1 MKKILI
7 MIILLAVMLFSK
19 EVKVVFSYSTPPYVF
34 KDGSGIV
41 LTIVKEALAYKGH
54 TVELIFVNMGRA
66 SELFRDGYVDATSIT
81 QTISGLDAFYSE
93 DFMQYHNAAF
103 ALKKKHIKI
112 GKLENLK
119 DFHIIA
125 FQNAYL
131 YLGEKFGEVAKLAD
145 KKYMEIADQK
155 QQVSMLLNGRTEVAI
170 MDRHI
175 FTFYKNL
182 LIQEKKVDENID
194 IELIELFPPTP
205 YKTAFKDEKLR
216 DDFNEGMKYL
226 KKTGRYNEIYD
237 EYSKKYFEVKK

>member
-54 TVELIFVNMGRA
+54 TIEPIFVNMGRA
-66 SELFRDGYVDATSIT
+66 SELFRDGHVDATSIT
-81 QTISGLDAFYSE
+81 QTISGLDAFYSD

-112 GKLENLK
+112 EKLENLK

-155 QQVSMLLNGRTEVAI
+155 QQVLMFLNGRTDVAV

-182 LIQEKKVDENID
+182 LTQEKKVDENIFEINPKKANKD
-194 IELIELFPPTP
+194 ITINDVIKLFDSLGFS
-205 YKTAFKDEKLR
+205 YKSCPEFYGEEHDCMLKQLKL
-216 DDFNEGMKYL
+216 K
-226 KKTGRYNEIYD
+226 
-237 EYSKKYFEVKK
+237 

>member
-7 MIILLAVMLFSK
+7 MIIVLAVMLFSK

-41 LTIVKEALAYKGH
+41 LSIVKEALAHKGH
-54 TVELIFVNMGRA
+54 TIEPIFVNMGRA

-81 QTISGLDAFYSE
+81 QTTSGLEAFYSD

-103 ALKKKHIKI
+103 ILKKRHIKI
-112 GKLENLK
+112 EKLEDLK

-125 FQNAYL
+125 FQNAHL
-131 YLGEKFGEVAKLAD
+131 YLGEDFGRVARLAD
-145 KKYMEIADQK
+145 KKYMEVADQK
-155 QQVSMLLNGRTEVAI
+155 QQVLMFLNGRTDVAV

-182 LIQEKKVDENID
+182 LIQENKVEKNIE
-194 IELIELFPPTP
+194 IELIELFSPTP

-216 DDFNEGMKYL
+216 DDFNAGMKHL
-226 KKTGRYNEIYD
+226 KETGRYDEIYN

>member
-1 MKKILI
+1 MKKVLI

-41 LTIVKEALAYKGH
+41 LTIVKEALAYKNH
-54 TVELIFVNMGRA
+54 TIEPVFVNMGRA
-66 SELFRDGYVDATSIT
+66 SELFRDGHVDATSIT
-81 QTISGLDAFYSE
+81 QTISGLDALYSD

-103 ALKKKHIKI
+103 VLKKRHIKI
-112 GKLENLK
+112 EKLNDLK
-119 DFHIIA
+119 DFNILA
-125 FQNAYL
+125 FQNAHL
-131 YLGEKFGEVAKLAD
+131 YLGEDFGRVARLAD
-145 KKYMEIADQK
+145 KKYMEVADQK
-155 QQVSMLLNGRTEVAI
+155 QQVLMFLNGRTDVAV

-182 LIQEKKVDENID
+182 LIQENKVDKNIE

-216 DDFNEGMKYL
+216 DDFNSGMKHL
-226 KKTGRYNEIYD
+226 KESGRYDEIYD

>member
-1 MKKILI
+1 
-7 MIILLAVMLFSK
+7 MLFSK
-19 EVKVVFSYSTPPYVF
+19 DVKVVFSYSTPPYVF

-54 TVELIFVNMGRA
+54 TVEPIFVNMGRA
-66 SELFRDGYVDATSIT
+66 SELFRDGYVDATSII
-81 QTISGLDAFYSE
+81 QTTSGLEAFYSE

-103 ALKKKHIKI
+103 VLRKKHMKI
-112 GKLENLK
+112 DKLEDLK
-119 DFHIIA
+119 DLYTIA
-125 FQNAYL
+125 FQNAHL
-131 YLGEKFGEVAKLAD
+131 YLGKEFGIIAELAD

-194 IELIELFPPTP
+194 VKLIELFTPTP
-205 YKTAFKDEKLR
+205 YKVAFKDEKLR
-216 DDFNEGMKYL
+216 DDFNAGMKYL
-226 KKTGRYNEIYD
+226 KESGRYDEIYD